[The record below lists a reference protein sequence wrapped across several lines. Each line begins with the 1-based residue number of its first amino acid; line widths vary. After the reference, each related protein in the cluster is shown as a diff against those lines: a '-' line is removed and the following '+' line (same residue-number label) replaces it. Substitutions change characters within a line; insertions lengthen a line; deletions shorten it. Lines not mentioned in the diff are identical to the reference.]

1 MPPALQWSQ
10 KSWCLEFFKLCRSA
24 TKERKAL
31 FIYNFQQVRLLW
43 WTRQNYHLWFLLC
56 LIQSVWPHIS
66 RQYTLLFE
74 LTSLFDPQLTTL
86 ISFLSVNNI
95 LKLQKNLSF
104 VSLFSA
110 SNRPW
115 IQRNSTALQVVY
127 IFATLIYYSIF
138 DSQKFFLVKIWLY
151 VTVGL
156 LKPVSNLVAN
166 QTKWD
171 YYIQAVWPW
180 FIIDFR
186 QCENYDS
193 TLVVIFMPGTC
204 CLKYETNE
212 LQ

>member
-1 MPPALQWSQ
+1 MFDPISVDSTLYFL
-10 KSWCLEFFKLCRSA
+10 SWLP
-24 TKERKAL
+24 
-31 FIYNFQQVRLLW
+31 
-43 WTRQNYHLWFLLC
+43 C
-56 LIQSVWPHIS
+56 LIRNW
-66 RQYTLLFE
+66 LL
-74 LTSLFDPQLTTL
+74 
-86 ISFLSVNNI
+86 LSVSYQSIIFWNF
-95 LKLQKNLSF
+95 KKTYHSYH
-104 VSLFSA
+104 FSA
-110 SNRPW
+110 NNRPW
-115 IQRNSTALQVVY
+115 VQRNSTALQVVY